1 MFLGI
6 EIGGTKL
13 QLGLGE
19 GDGTIVQLW
28 RGTVDPALGGAGI
41 RAEIVR
47 TYAGLLQSAGL
58 QRSDIRGIGVGFGGP
73 TDDATQSTIT
83 SHQIAGWDNFPLAG
97 FLREN
102 LGAPAVICNDAD
114 VAGLAE
120 AHFGAGKGL
129 SPIFY
134 ITVGTGIGGGLIIDG
149 KIYRGVGRGA
159 AEIGHTMVGCGL
171 LQDDR
176 EMGRQWVTLEDV
188 ASGWGIAKRA
198 RRILEMNRDTKR
210 GHRSSLR
217 DVPSENLDT
226 KTVAEHARGGD
237 PYAKSLIE
245 YAVNAI
251 ADALVQTSKLIC
263 PKRYVIGGGV
273 SLIGDD
279 FFFGPLRATFE
290 EDSFGPFAGLT
301 DIVPAALGEEVVV
314 HGALTLARQHFGG

>member
-28 RGTVDPALGGAGI
+28 RGTVDPKLGGAGI

-47 TYAGLLQSAGL
+47 NYPALLRSAGL
-58 QRSDIRGIGVGFGGP
+58 TLAAIDCIGVGFGGP

-83 SHQIAGWDNFPLAG
+83 SHQIEGWDNFPLAA
-97 FLREN
+97 FLQEN

-149 KIYRGVGRGA
+149 KIYRGMGRGA
-159 AEIGHTMVGCGL
+159 AEIGHVLPYGDNTIESYAAG
-171 LQDDR
+171 
-176 EMGRQWVTLEDV
+176 T
-188 ASGWGIAKRA
+188 GIAR
-198 RRILEMNRDTKR
+198 EY
-210 GHRSSLR
+210 
-217 DVPSENLDT
+217 
-226 KTVAEHARGGD
+226 HARSGRHCSTIRIVEQAEEGD
-237 PYAKSLIE
+237 LI
-245 YAVNAI
+245 APSVIQGATQ
-251 ADALVQTSKLIC
+251 ALAEGICTVIKLLC
-263 PKRYVIGGGV
+263 PRRVIIGGGV
-273 SLIGDD
+273 SLMGDD
-279 FFFGPLRATFE
+279 LFFEPIRKYVAERGFK
-290 EDSFGPFAGLT
+290 PFAGLT

-314 HGALTLARQHFGG
+314 HGALALARQHFGG